1 MDSANEEAKI
11 KEQAVEQLEFLRR
24 GVVDLIPEEALLDKL
39 VRSIESNHPLVI
51 KQGFDPTAPD
61 IHLGHTVGLRKLRQF
76 QDLGHQ
82 VVFLVG
88 DFTGLIGDPSGRNEQ
103 RKRLS
108 HEEVLKNA
116 DTYTEQA

>member
-1 MDSANEEAKI
+1 MPKRKPIVI
-11 KEQAVEQLEFLRR
+11 KSVSEQLEIIRQ
-24 GVVDLIPEEALLDKL
+24 GAVDIVPEDLLARKIE
-39 VRSIESNHPLVI
+39 RSLETQTPLVV

-88 DFTGLIGDPSGRNEQ
+88 DFTGLIGDPSGRSKTRTTP
-103 RKRLS
+103 RKRS
-108 HEEVLKNA
+108 STSIA
-116 DTYTEQA
+116 DGYPN